1 MEMTCLPDIDLT
13 KHFRH
18 HRHPHCAYANNTSQ
32 SGLNRQDM
40 QLVTRQEWCVQKHT
54 ELATKR
60 DAERS
65 EREEMESR
73 LKIDNEER
81 MRRLATFQELA
92 SNRMAIQQQHLGPLM
107 VNLKQSHAELTEAE
121 NLQVLHST
129 LSLDALLTDWYKMHM
144 CCSFYSHAPEIEE
157 LAGHHDKMQQ
167 VGASLK
173 Q

>member
-1 MEMTCLPDIDLT
+1 M
-13 KHFRH
+13 FR
-18 HRHPHCAYANNTSQ
+18 
-32 SGLNRQDM
+32 
-40 QLVTRQEWCVQKHT
+40 VQKQA
-54 ELATKR
+54 ELAKKR

-65 EREEMESR
+65 EREEMEAR

-121 NLQVLHST
+121 NLQVLT
-129 LSLDALLTDWYKMHM
+129 LKLQN
-144 CCSFYSHAPEIEE
+144 
-157 LAGHHDKMQQ
+157 G
-167 VGASLK
+167 GASLTHIVDVSVSNLER